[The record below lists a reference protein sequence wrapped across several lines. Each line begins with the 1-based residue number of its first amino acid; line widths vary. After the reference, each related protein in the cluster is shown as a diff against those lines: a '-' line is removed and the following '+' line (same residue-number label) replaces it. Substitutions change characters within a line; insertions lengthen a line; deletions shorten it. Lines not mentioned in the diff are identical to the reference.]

1 MAGRF
6 EDSGAGARS
15 LVATV
20 SVIIPTYNHAAFLPE
35 ALESVFAQTCSPL
48 EVIVVDDGS
57 TDETA
62 EVLRVYERRIRVLS
76 QANRGVAAARNA
88 GAAVASGE
96 LLALLDAD
104 DAWLPA
110 KLERQ
115 VARLD
120 SEPEIGLVHCGVA
133 EVDGRGRQLRARLD
147 GMEGWLSTEML
158 LFRRG
163 VILGGGSA
171 AVIRRATF
179 LQVGAFDETLSTSA
193 DWDLYYRVA
202 RRYPVGFVPEVLV
215 RYRIH
220 SGNMHKNLDVMRREM
235 LAAYAKAFSERDPE
249 VQRLRRWA
257 YGRLHAMLAG
267 SFFRAGDYR
276 RFARHA
282 AASLAARPG
291 QVGYFAGYPV
301 RELRRRLSGPRVE

>member
-1 MAGRF
+1 M
-6 EDSGAGARS
+6 
-15 LVATV
+15 ATV
-20 SVIIPTYNHAAFLPE
+20 SAIIPTYNHAAFLRG
-35 ALESVFAQTCSPL
+35 ALESVFAQSCCPL
-48 EVIVVDDGS
+48 EVVVVDDGS

-62 EVLRVYERRIRVLS
+62 EVLRVYEGRIRVLRRP
-76 QANRGVAAARNA
+76 NRGVAAARNA

-96 LLALLDAD
+96 LLAFLDAD

-115 VARLD
+115 TARFGV
-120 SEPEIGLVHCGVA
+120 EPGIGLVHCGVM

-147 GMEGWLSTEML
+147 GMEGWVSTEML

-171 AVIRRATF
+171 AVIRRAAF
-179 LQVGAFDETLSTSA
+179 LDVGGFDEALSTSA

-215 RYRIH
+215 RYRVH
-220 SGNMHKNLDVMRREM
+220 SGNMHRNVDAMTRDM
-235 LAAYAKAFSERDPE
+235 LAAYAKVFSEQDPE
-249 VQRLRRWA
+249 LRRLRRWA

-267 SFFRAGDYR
+267 SFFQAGEYR

-282 AASLAARPG
+282 AASMAARPG

-301 RELRRRLSGPRVE
+301 RALRRCLSGSKVG

>member
-1 MAGRF
+1 
-6 EDSGAGARS
+6 
-15 LVATV
+15 VATV
-20 SVIIPTYNHAAFLPE
+20 SAIIPTYNHAGFLPG
-35 ALESVFAQTCSPL
+35 ALESVFAQTCCPL

-62 EVLRVYERRIRVLS
+62 EVLRAYEGRIRVLS
-76 QANRGVAAARNA
+76 QPNRGVGAARNA

-96 LLALLDAD
+96 LLAFLDAD

-115 VARLD
+115 AARFGV
-120 SEPEIGLVHCGVA
+120 EPEIALVHCGV
-133 EVDGRGRQLRARLD
+133 EEIDEWGSQLRTRLD
-147 GMEGWLSTEML
+147 GMEGWVSREML

-171 AVIRRATF
+171 VVIRRATF
-179 LQVGAFDETLSTSA
+179 LDVGGFDEALSTSA

-215 RYRIH
+215 RYRVH
-220 SGNMHKNLDVMRREM
+220 SGNMHRNVDAMARDM
-235 LAAYAKAFSERDPE
+235 LAAYAKAFAERDPE
-249 VQRLRRWA
+249 LQGFRRWA
-257 YGRLHAMLAG
+257 YGRLHSMLAG
-267 SFFRAGDYR
+267 SFFQAGEYR

-282 AASLAARPG
+282 LASVALRPS

-301 RELRRRLSGPRVE
+301 RALRRRQLASRIR

>member
-1 MAGRF
+1 M
-6 EDSGAGARS
+6 
-15 LVATV
+15 ATV

-35 ALESVFAQTCSPL
+35 ALENVFAQTCSPL
-48 EVIVVDDGS
+48 EIIVVDDGS

-62 EVLRVYERRIRVLS
+62 EVLRAYEGRIRVLS

-88 GAAVASGE
+88 AAAVASGE

-104 DAWLPA
+104 DAWLST

-133 EVDGRGRQLRARLD
+133 EVDGRGRQFRARLD
-147 GMEGWLSTEML
+147 GMEGWVATEML
-158 LFRRG
+158 FFRRG

-171 AVIRRATF
+171 AVIRRAAF
-179 LQVGAFDETLSTSA
+179 LEVGGFDEALSTSA
-193 DWDLYYRVA
+193 DWDLYYRLA
-202 RRYPVGFVPEVLV
+202 RRYPVGFVREVLV
-215 RYRIH
+215 RYRVH
-220 SGNMHKNLDVMRREM
+220 GGNMHRNVHAMARDM
-235 LAAYAKAFSERDPE
+235 LAAYGKAFGERDPE
-249 VQRLRRWA
+249 LQRLRRRA

-267 SFFRAGDYR
+267 SFFRAGEYR

-282 AASLAARPG
+282 AASVAARPG

-301 RELRRRLSGPRVE
+301 RALRRCVSASRVG

>member
-1 MAGRF
+1 M
-6 EDSGAGARS
+6 
-15 LVATV
+15 ATV
-20 SVIIPTYNHAAFLPE
+20 SAIIPTYNHAAFLPE
-35 ALESVFAQTCSPL
+35 ALESVFAQTCCPL
-48 EVIVVDDGS
+48 EVVVVDDGS

-62 EVLRVYERRIRVLS
+62 EVLRTYEGRIRVLS
-76 QANRGVAAARNA
+76 QPNRGVAAARNA

-96 LLALLDAD
+96 LLAFLDAD
-104 DAWLPA
+104 DTWFPA

-115 VARLD
+115 AARFGV
-120 SEPEIGLVHCGVA
+120 EPGIALVHCGIE

-147 GMEGWLSTEML
+147 GMEGWVSREML

-179 LQVGAFDETLSTSA
+179 LEVGGFDEALSTSA

-215 RYRIH
+215 RYRVH
-220 SGNMHKNLDVMRREM
+220 GGNMHRNVDAMTRDM
-235 LAAYAKAFSERDPE
+235 LTAYAKVFSEQDPE
-249 VQRLRRWA
+249 LQRLRRWA
-257 YGRLHAMLAG
+257 YGRLHAVLAG
-267 SFFRAGDYR
+267 SFFQAGESR
-276 RFARHA
+276 RFARHE
-282 AASLAARPG
+282 AASVASRAG

-301 RELRRRLSGPRVE
+301 RALRRCLSSSRVS

>member
-1 MAGRF
+1 LRQCGRKGRRVRP
-6 EDSGAGARS
+6 S
-15 LVATV
+15 V
-20 SVIIPTYNHAAFLPE
+20 SVVIPAYNHAAFLGE
-35 ALESVFAQTCSPL
+35 ALESVFGQSVRPR
-48 EVIVVDDGS
+48 EVIAVDDGS
-57 TDETA
+57 TDDTA
-62 EVLRVYERRIRVLS
+62 EVLRMYERRIRVLS
-76 QANRGVAAARNA
+76 QPNRGVAAARNA

-96 LLALLDAD
+96 LLAFLDAD

-115 VARLD
+115 VARFD
-120 SEPEIGLVHCGVA
+120 GEPEIGLVHCGVA

-147 GMEGWLSTEML
+147 GMEGWVSTEML

-171 AVIRRATF
+171 AVIRRAAF
-179 LQVGAFDETLSTSA
+179 LDVGGFDEALSTSA

-215 RYRIH
+215 RYRVH
-220 SGNMHKNLDVMRREM
+220 GGNMHRNVDAMTRDM
-235 LAAYAKAFSERDPE
+235 LAAYAKVFSEQDPE
-249 VQRLRRWA
+249 LQRLRRWA

-267 SFFRAGDYR
+267 SFFQAGEYR

-301 RELRRRLSGPRVE
+301 RALRRCLSMPRVG